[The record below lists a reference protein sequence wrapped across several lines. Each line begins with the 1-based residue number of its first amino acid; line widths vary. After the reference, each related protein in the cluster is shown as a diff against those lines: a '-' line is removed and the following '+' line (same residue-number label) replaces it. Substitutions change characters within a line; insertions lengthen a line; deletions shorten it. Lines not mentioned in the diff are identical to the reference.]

1 MNSRGMVE
9 LVIAVIGLEAG
20 IIDHTLFS
28 VIVAIGFITTVLAP
42 VMSRFSLKHSKKAMT

>member
-20 IIDHTLFS
+20 IIDETMFS
-28 VIVAIGFITTVLAP
+28 IVVAVGFITTILAP
-42 VMSRFSLKHSKKAMT
+42 IMSRVSLKHLKEKIE